1 MPERID
7 GSMDMQSL
15 MLALDLAWKG
25 MLAIFVVI
33 IAIYICVSIMLRAT
47 KGKKDK
53 N

>member
-1 MPERID
+1 
-7 GSMDMQSL
+7 MDMQSL
-15 MLALDLAWKG
+15 MLALELAGKG

-33 IAIYICVSIMLRAT
+33 IAIYLCVSIMLWAT